1 MESWNSSNG
10 DNRLSDNSD
19 TMTKEMLV
27 NDHQHYQVP
36 KSLNSK

>member
-1 MESWNSSNG
+1 MESWTSSNA

-19 TMTKEMLV
+19 TMAKDILG
-27 NDHQHYQVP
+27 NDHQHYQIP